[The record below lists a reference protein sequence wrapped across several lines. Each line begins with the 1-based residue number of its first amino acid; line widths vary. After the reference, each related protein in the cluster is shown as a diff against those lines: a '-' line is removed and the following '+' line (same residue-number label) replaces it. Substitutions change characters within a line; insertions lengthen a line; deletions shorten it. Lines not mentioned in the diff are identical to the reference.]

1 MAVSP
6 IPQAPFRQDRKVFLT
21 PIIGDVLFSEVRDCS
36 RISIPEYGTPHPDAK
51 KWPSHKL
58 VFVKTVDIERDGL
71 FEFFYAAAREDQ
83 DLYNFSF
90 GTRNVVGGA
99 GGREFRIVLREY
111 VTFRSEFD
119 PLYDG
124 FNQPM
129 PNVPE
134 GTFDGVEYVFFEKL
148 QKKIDQPELDSLF
161 VAETVTYIEKAFLD
175 LKISYEAQ
183 RADTVPEKFR
193 ATIPN
198 IITEGLV
205 EGLVEIPTLAQNELQ
220 ESQSQLNPDV
230 KLVRNVTRNPQ
241 TAPVTLTGTRAYVEG
256 TEGIVEESY
265 SPTELSADTGLLV
278 AQSVATPL
286 GDGSFVKET
295 VRVEE
300 WPQLKSSEWDYEL
313 NTAVTR
319 TEQFVAPPTNLNQPN
334 TSFRA
339 VNKDR
344 TLQITET
351 PPVSALLSYL
361 AAFPTEVNLNLPN
374 VLRKVQ
380 VVWSSDT
387 AQGSSDSEWQGVVV
401 GESGSLSGSEDG
413 DAASSVSLRPEL
425 LIDIEQPSGSNLQGT
440 AYFFY
445 IETVNNVVT
454 PAAFLDRLNT
464 LCGAPVSRWPIF
476 RPVSHTLLA
485 QGAKAT
491 VRADASGSAS
501 VSYSENSQ
509 SVTSSTGKGSSYDV
523 GLALSSVI
531 IPPTIH
537 PAIILQNAAPRTL
550 VVSAVATAGWTGTNF
565 PTVNVESNA
574 QHIVG
579 AAVTPTALPT
589 TYPSAIPKSGLYV
602 VQSRVEPYK
611 WGWAK
616 CSAIVM
622 DANQLA

>member
-36 RISIPEYGTPHPDAK
+36 RIEIPAYGTPHPDTK

-83 DLYNFSF
+83 DLYNFAF
-90 GTRNVVGGA
+90 GTRNIA
-99 GGREFRIVLREY
+99 GREFRVVSRSY
-111 VTFRSEFD
+111 VTLRSEFT
-119 PLYDG
+119 PLLPA
-124 FNQPM
+124 FNAAM

-134 GTFDGVEYVFFEKL
+134 GKFDGVDYVFYDKVQQRIE
-148 QKKIDQPELDSLF
+148 QQELDALF
-161 VAETVTYIEKAFLD
+161 IAEVYTYIETDFLD
-175 LKISYEAQ
+175 DKLSVSIE
-183 RADTVPEKFR
+183 RPVLIPEKFR
-193 ATIPN
+193 ASLPTN
-198 IITEGLV
+198 TTEELV
-205 EGLVEIPTLAQNELQ
+205 AGTVATPTLGADDIAATEEQVNT
-220 ESQSQLNPDV
+220 DV
-230 KLVRNVTRNPQ
+230 KRVRTVSRAPQ
-241 TAPVTLTGTRAYVEG
+241 TEPVTLTGTRAYVEG

-265 SPTELSADTGLLV
+265 SPIELSADTGLLV

-445 IETVNNVVT
+445 IETINNVVT

-491 VRADASGSAS
+491 VRADARGAAS
-501 VSYSENSQ
+501 VSFSSSSQ
-509 SVTSSTGKGSSYDV
+509 SLTRSTAQGDSYDV
-523 GLALSSVI
+523 SLALNSVV

-537 PAIILQNAAPRTL
+537 PAIVL
-550 VVSAVATAGWTGTNF
+550 VDAGARALTVSATASAGWTGTNF
-565 PTVNVESNA
+565 PTVNVESSA
-574 QHIVG
+574 QHTVR
-579 AAVTPTALPT
+579 AVVTPSALPAT
-589 TYPSAIPKSGLYV
+589 VPSAIPKSGLYV

-616 CSAIVM
+616 CSAIVIN
-622 DANQLA
+622 ANQLA

>member
-36 RISIPEYGTPHPDAK
+36 RISIPEYGTPHPDSK

-83 DLYNFSF
+83 DLYNFAF
-90 GTRNVVGGA
+90 GTRNVA
-99 GGREFRIVLREY
+99 GREFRVVSRSY
-111 VTFRSEFD
+111 VTPRADFT
-119 PLYDG
+119 PLLPV
-124 FNQPM
+124 FNAAM

-134 GTFDGVEYVFFEKL
+134 GKFDGVDYVFYDKVQQRIE
-148 QKKIDQPELDSLF
+148 QQELDALF
-161 VAETVTYIEKAFLD
+161 IAEVYTYIETDFLD
-175 LKISYEAQ
+175 DKLSVSIE
-183 RADTVPEKFR
+183 RPVLIPEKFR
-193 ATIPN
+193 ALLPTN
-198 IITEGLV
+198 TTEELV
-205 EGLVEIPTLAQNELQ
+205 AGTVATPALGADDIAATEEQVNT
-220 ESQSQLNPDV
+220 DV
-230 KLVRNVTRNPQ
+230 KRVRTVSRAPQ
-241 TAPVTLTGTRAYVEG
+241 TEPVTLTGTRAYVEG

-300 WPQLKSSEWDYEL
+300 WPQLKSAEWDYEL
-313 NTAVTR
+313 NAAVTR

-491 VRADASGSAS
+491 VRADARGAAS
-501 VSYSENSQ
+501 VSFSSSSQ
-509 SVTSSTGKGSSYDV
+509 SLTRSTAQGDSYDV
-523 GLALSSVI
+523 SLALNSVV

-537 PAIILQNAAPRTL
+537 PAIVL
-550 VVSAVATAGWTGTNF
+550 VDAGMRALTVSATASAGWTGTNF
-565 PTVNVESNA
+565 PTVNVESSA
-574 QHIVG
+574 QHTVR
-579 AAVTPTALPT
+579 AVVTPTALPA

-616 CSAIVM
+616 CSAIVI

>member
-21 PIIGDVLFSEVRDCS
+21 PIIGDVLFSEIRDCS
-36 RISIPEYGTPHPDAK
+36 RIEIPEYGTPHPDTK

-90 GTRNVVGGA
+90 GTRNIA
-99 GGREFRIVLREY
+99 GREFRVVSRSY
-111 VTFRSEFD
+111 VTLRSEFT
-119 PLYDG
+119 PLLPA
-124 FNQPM
+124 FNAAM
-129 PNVPE
+129 PDVPE
-134 GTFDGVEYVFFEKL
+134 GKFDGVHYVFYDKVQQRIE
-148 QKKIDQPELDSLF
+148 QQELDGLF
-161 VAETVTYIEKAFLD
+161 IAEVYTYIETDFLD
-175 LKISYEAQ
+175 DKLSVSIE
-183 RADTVPEKFR
+183 RPVLIPEKFR
-193 ATIPN
+193 ASLPTN
-198 IITEGLV
+198 TTEELV
-205 EGLVEIPTLAQNELQ
+205 AGTVATPTLGADDIAATEEQVNT
-220 ESQSQLNPDV
+220 DV
-230 KLVRNVTRNPQ
+230 KRVRTVSRAPQ
-241 TAPVTLTGTRAYVEG
+241 TEPVTLTGTRAYVEG

-300 WPQLKSSEWDYEL
+300 WPQLKSAEWDYEL

-380 VVWSSDT
+380 VVWSSDA
-387 AQGSSDSEWQGVVV
+387 AQGSSDTEWNGAAT
-401 GESGSLSGSEDG
+401 GSSYSLSGSEQG
-413 DAASSVSLRPEL
+413 DAASSASLRPEL
-425 LIDIEQPSGSNLQGT
+425 IIDIEQPSGSNLQGT

-464 LCGAPVSRWPIF
+464 LCAAPVSRWPIF
-476 RPVSHTLLA
+476 RPVSHTILA

-523 GLALSSVI
+523 GLALSSVV

-537 PAIILQNAAPRTL
+537 PAIVLQNAAPRTL
-550 VVSAVATAGWTGTNF
+550 VVSAAATAGWTGTNF

>member
-36 RISIPEYGTPHPDAK
+36 RIEIPEYGTPHPDTR
-51 KWPSHKL
+51 KWPLHKL

-90 GTRNVVGGA
+90 GTRNIA
-99 GGREFRIVLREY
+99 GREFRVVSRSY
-111 VTFRSEFD
+111 VTLRSEFD
-119 PLYDG
+119 PLLPA
-124 FNQPM
+124 FNAAM

-134 GTFDGVEYVFFEKL
+134 GKFDGVDYVFYDKVQQRIE
-148 QKKIDQPELDSLF
+148 QQELDALF
-161 VAETVTYIEKAFLD
+161 IAEVYTYIETDFLD
-175 LKISYEAQ
+175 DKLSVSIE
-183 RADTVPEKFR
+183 RPVLIPEKFR
-193 ATIPN
+193 ASLPTN
-198 IITEGLV
+198 TTEELV
-205 EGLVEIPTLAQNELQ
+205 AGTVATPTLGADDIAATEEQVNT
-220 ESQSQLNPDV
+220 DV
-230 KLVRNVTRNPQ
+230 KRVRTVSRAPQ
-241 TAPVTLTGTRAYVEG
+241 TEPVTLTGTRAYVEG

-300 WPQLKSSEWDYEL
+300 WPQLKSAEWDYEL

-319 TEQFVAPPTNLNQPN
+319 TEQFVAPPTDLNQPN

-413 DAASSVSLRPEL
+413 DAASSASLRPEL
-425 LIDIEQPSGSNLQGT
+425 LIDIEQPSGSNLEGT

-491 VRADASGSAS
+491 VRADARGAAS
-501 VSYSENSQ
+501 VSFSSSSQ
-509 SVTSSTGKGSSYDV
+509 SLTRSTAQGDSYDV
-523 GLALSSVI
+523 SLALNSVV

-537 PAIILQNAAPRTL
+537 PAIVL
-550 VVSAVATAGWTGTNF
+550 VDAGARALTVSATASAGWTGTNF
-565 PTVNVESNA
+565 PTVNVESSA
-574 QHIVG
+574 QHTVR
-579 AAVTPTALPT
+579 AVVTPSALPAT
-589 TYPSAIPKSGLYV
+589 VPSAIPKSGFYV

-616 CSAIVM
+616 CSAIVIN
-622 DANQLA
+622 ANQLA

>member
-21 PIIGDVLFSEVRDCS
+21 PIIGDVLFSEIRDCS
-36 RISIPEYGTPHPDAK
+36 RIEIPEYGTPHPDAK

-90 GTRNVVGGA
+90 GTRNIA
-99 GGREFRIVLREY
+99 GREFRVVSRSY
-111 VTFRSEFD
+111 VTLRSEFD
-119 PLYDG
+119 PLLPA
-124 FNQPM
+124 FNAAM

-134 GTFDGVEYVFFEKL
+134 GKFDGVDYVFYDKVQQRIE
-148 QKKIDQPELDSLF
+148 QQELDALF
-161 VAETVTYIEKAFLD
+161 IAEVYTYIETDFLD
-175 LKISYEAQ
+175 DKLSVSIE
-183 RADTVPEKFR
+183 RPVLIPEKFR
-193 ATIPN
+193 ASLPTN
-198 IITEGLV
+198 TTEELV
-205 EGLVEIPTLAQNELQ
+205 AGTVATPALGADDIAATEEQVNT
-220 ESQSQLNPDV
+220 DV
-230 KLVRNVTRNPQ
+230 KRVRTVSRAPQ
-241 TAPVTLTGTRAYVEG
+241 TEPVTLTGTRAYVEG

-300 WPQLKSSEWDYEL
+300 WPQLKSAEWDYEL
-313 NTAVTR
+313 NAAVTR
-319 TEQFVAPPTNLNQPN
+319 TEQFVAPPTDLNQPN

-401 GESGSLSGSEDG
+401 GESGSLSGQESG
-413 DAASSVSLRPEL
+413 DAASSTSLKPEL
-425 LIDIEQPSGSNLQGT
+425 LVDIEQLGDTLLNGT

-454 PAAFLDRLNT
+454 PAAFMDRLTT

-476 RPVSHTLLA
+476 RPVAHTLLA

-501 VSYSENSQ
+501 VSFSSSSQ
-509 SVTSSTGKGSSYDV
+509 SLTRSTGKGDSYDV
-523 GLALSSVI
+523 SLALSSVSI
-531 IPPTIH
+531 SPTIH
-537 PAIILQNAAPRTL
+537 PAIVL
-550 VVSAVATAGWTGTNF
+550 VDAGPKTATVSATATAGWTGTNF
-565 PTVNVESNA
+565 PTVNVESSA
-574 QHIVG
+574 QHMIR
-579 AAVTPTALPT
+579 AAITPTALPAT
-589 TYPSAIPKSGLYV
+589 VPPTIPKSGLYV

-616 CSAIVM
+616 CSAIVIN
-622 DANQLA
+622 ANQLA

>member
-36 RISIPEYGTPHPDAK
+36 RIEIPEYGTLHPDSK

-83 DLYNFSF
+83 DLYNFAF
-90 GTRNVVGGA
+90 GTRNIA
-99 GGREFRIVLREY
+99 GREFRVVSRSY
-111 VTFRSEFD
+111 VTLRSEFD
-119 PLYDG
+119 PLSPA
-124 FNQPM
+124 FNAAM

-134 GTFDGVEYVFFEKL
+134 GKFDGVDYVFYDKVQQRIE
-148 QKKIDQPELDSLF
+148 QQELDALF
-161 VAETVTYIEKAFLD
+161 IAEVYTYIETDFLD
-175 LKISYEAQ
+175 DKLSVSIE
-183 RADTVPEKFR
+183 RPVLIPEKFR
-193 ATIPN
+193 ASLPTN
-198 IITEGLV
+198 TTEELV
-205 EGLVEIPTLAQNELQ
+205 AGTVATPTLGADDIAATEEQVNT
-220 ESQSQLNPDV
+220 DV
-230 KLVRNVTRNPQ
+230 KRVRTVSRAPQ
-241 TAPVTLTGTRAYVEG
+241 TEPVTLTGTRAYVEG

-361 AAFPTEVNLNLPN
+361 AAFPTEVNLRLPN

-380 VVWSSDT
+380 VVWSSEA
-387 AQGSSDSEWQGVVV
+387 AQGSSDTEWQGVAT
-401 GESGSLSGSEDG
+401 GSSYSLSGQESG
-413 DAASSVSLRPEL
+413 DAASSASLKPEL
-425 LIDIEQPSGSNLQGT
+425 LVEIEQLGDTLLNGT

-464 LCGAPVSRWPIF
+464 LCAAPVSRWPVF

-485 QGAKAT
+485 QGAKVS

-501 VSYSENSQ
+501 VSFSQNSQ
-509 SVTSSTGKGSSYDV
+509 SVTSSTGEGSSYDV
-523 GLALSSVI
+523 NLVLSSVF

-537 PAIILQNAAPRTL
+537 PAIALQNAAPRTL

-574 QHIVG
+574 QHIAG
-579 AAVTPTALPT
+579 ASVTPTALQATNP
-589 TYPSAIPKSGLYV
+589 PSIPKSGLYV
-602 VQSRVEPYK
+602 VESRVQPYK

-616 CSAIVM
+616 CSAIVI